1 MGSRIAAHF
10 ANAGFPVTLLD
21 VVTPAA
27 ANRNAAALAGIDAA
41 AKGRPGAFFTASA
54 AGRITPGNFEDD
66 ITRLRDCDWIVEAVA
81 EDLEIK
87 RSLLY
92 RIAAVRVPGTILST
106 NTSGL
111 PLASLAEGFGD
122 EFRSHF
128 LGTHFFNPPR
138 YLHLVE
144 VIPGA
149 ATAREV
155 LEFVTGFCDRRLG
168 KGVVP
173 CKDTPNFIANR
184 IGSFFGATIHKLT
197 CQGGYTIAEVDTLT
211 GPLIGLPK
219 SASYRLM
226 DIVGLDVWQRV
237 TANLH
242 DLVPHDPWR
251 DRYVLPDFMM
261 RMIERGW
268 LGDKRGQGF
277 YRRVKQSG
285 ETSIHVIDRET
296 LEYQPVPGVAF
307 DSVAAA
313 RKIDDLP
320 RRLRTLSAADDRAG
334 SFLWSLFSDLFL
346 YSASLIPEIS
356 DRIVEV
362 DRAMRWGYAH
372 TLGPFELWD
381 ALGVEETVLRLH
393 GEGREV
399 PENVRQ
405 MLAGGAASFY
415 QEADRG
421 RDPGT
426 RYFDLRNGVYAAL
439 EPRPGVLVLA
449 DLKRARGVV
458 QKNASASLIDLDN
471 GVLCL
476 EFHSRMNTIGD
487 DVVSMIRAALD
498 ETARNFLALVIAN
511 QGEQFS
517 SGLNLQWLLGA
528 AQAGRWEEIEGAAA
542 RLQQANLAIKYALR
556 PVVAAP
562 FGSTLGAG
570 CALALHA
577 ARIQAFAE
585 TSMGFTEA
593 ALGLIPAGGGCKELL
608 LRLGS
613 ARAAFDLIA
622 AARVSA
628 SAAEAGD
635 LGLLRHE
642 DEVTMNPA
650 RLPGDAKTAALALA
664 PEWTPGGPRT
674 DIPVEGTTGFA
685 SLKLAVYMARE
696 GNYISGYDAEVG
708 EMLAL
713 VLCGGRLSGP
723 SQVTEQYLLDLERE
737 AFLSLCGN
745 PRTQERIAHTLQ
757 TGKPMRN

>member
-21 VVTPAA
+21 VVSPGA

-41 AKGRPGAFFTASA
+41 AKGRPPAFFSPSA
-54 AGRITPGNFEDD
+54 AARITPGNFEGD
-66 ITRLRDCDWIVEAVA
+66 IARLRDCDWIVEAVA

-92 RIAAVRVPGTILST
+92 LVAAVRTPGTILST

-111 PLASLAEGFGD
+111 PLARIAEGFGD
-122 EFRSHF
+122 EFRTHF

-149 ATAREV
+149 DTTREV
-155 LEFVTGFCDRRLG
+155 LDFVTDFCDRRLG

-197 CQGGYTIAEVDTLT
+197 CQGDYSIAEVDALT

-237 TANLH
+237 TVNLH
-242 DLVPHDPWR
+242 SLVPHDPWR
-251 DRYVLPDFMM
+251 DRFVLPDFMT

-277 YRRVKQSG
+277 YRRVKSGG
-285 ETSIHVIDRET
+285 ETSIHVIDRES
-296 LEYQPVPGVAF
+296 LEYHPAPAVTF
-307 DSVAAA
+307 DSLTAA
-313 RKIDDLP
+313 RQIDDLP
-320 RRLRTLSAADDRAG
+320 LRLRTLAAADDRAG
-334 SFLWSLFSDLFL
+334 AFLWSLFSDLFL

-356 DRIVEV
+356 DRIVEI

-381 ALGVEETVLRLH
+381 ALGVEDTVLRLH
-393 GEGREV
+393 REGREV

-405 MLAGGAASFY
+405 MLAAGAMSFY

-426 RYFDLRNGVYAAL
+426 RYFDLRSGLYTGL
-439 EPRPGVLVLA
+439 EPRPGVYVFA

-458 QKNASASLIDLDN
+458 QKNASASLIDLDD

-476 EFHSRMNTIGD
+476 EFHSRMNAIGD
-487 DVVSMIRAALD
+487 EVVSMIFAALD
-498 ETARNFLALVIAN
+498 ETARNFQALVIAN
-511 QGEQFS
+511 QGGQFS
-517 SGLNLQWLLGA
+517 SGLSLQWLLAA
-528 AQAGRWEEIEGAAA
+528 AQAGRWEEIESRAV
-542 RLQQANLAIKYALR
+542 RLQQANLALKYASR
-556 PVVAAP
+556 PVVAAV

-570 CALALHA
+570 CALALHS

-585 TSMGFTEA
+585 TTMGFTEA
-593 ALGLIPAGGGCKELL
+593 ALGLIPVGGGCKELL

-622 AARVSA
+622 AAKVSS
-628 SAAEAGD
+628 SAAEARE
-635 LGLLRHE
+635 LGLLRDQ

-650 RLPGDAKTAALALA
+650 RLPGDAKAAALALV
-664 PEWTPGGPRT
+664 PGWTPAAPRPN
-674 DIPVEGTTGFA
+674 IAVEGTAGFA
-685 SLKLAVYMARE
+685 SLKLSVYMARE
-696 GNYISGYDAEVG
+696 GCYISAYDAEVG

-713 VLCGGRLSGP
+713 VLSGGRLSAP
-723 SQVTEQYLLDLERE
+723 SPVTEQYLLDLERE

-745 PRTQERIAHTLQ
+745 PRAQERIAHTLQ
-757 TGKPMRN
+757 TGKPLRN